1 MHSDN
6 GELLDHSTIPV
17 VQMINEATF
26 LCVLLV
32 AGAFNCTRV
41 FRGFGVGSGPQMI
54 HNNFANRRLRVG
66 DDTNKFLT
74 YQLSMVC

>member
-26 LCVLLV
+26 LCVLLGTPEQQQIII
-32 AGAFNCTRV
+32 AAINALLGA
-41 FRGFGVGSGPQMI
+41 
-54 HNNFANRRLRVG
+54 
-66 DDTNKFLT
+66 
-74 YQLSMVC
+74 